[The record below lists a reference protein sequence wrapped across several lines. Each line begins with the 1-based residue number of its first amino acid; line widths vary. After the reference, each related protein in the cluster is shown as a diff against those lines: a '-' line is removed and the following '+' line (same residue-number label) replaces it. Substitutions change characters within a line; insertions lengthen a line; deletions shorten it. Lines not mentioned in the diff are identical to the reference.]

1 LAAACLVVAEGS
13 SVKTL
18 RQLLTGED
26 VIQLVI
32 RLGLLALLIFWTS

>member
-1 LAAACLVVAEGS
+1 LAAACLAVAEDP